1 MLNYIRYLSIAPIA
15 ISITIFLFISFFT
28 LAILDVIGVFMLGQL
43 ISIVIQGNESDSI
56 IISLFNSFDI
66 TLPRDIIIYLSI
78 AISSYFILK
87 SLAAYFIQ
95 IKLLDVSY
103 GIMVK
108 MRIALMNKYLNA
120 DYLDVVVV
128 GFSTIATKINIHCDT
143 YVRGIY
149 IPLMRL
155 ICDFMMLFLLGL
167 FLFGQNP
174 IVFPL
179 FVICILSSVCFYMLL
194 IKSKLFK
201 AGKNAAL
208 ASEIFLSDIKNS
220 IRGIKESKILGK
232 QEYYLAKFSKNV
244 EHLAENIK
252 LHDKY
257 VILPKYFIEAILV
270 TVMLL
275 LVIVALWFYGYQNN
289 EAYVMIGYYLAS
301 SLRIMPSMNQTII
314 SIGNMRNAT
323 YIVEELQKEF
333 NQIDSIVKKEPK
345 LLNYDKSIRF
355 DNVSFSYPGSS
366 EKVLKNI
373 NILINK
379 GDKVG
384 IIGESGSGKTTF
396 IDILTGLIQPKEG
409 ALLIDDEKLMDENK
423 YDWMQK
429 ISFISQ
435 NISLFNASI
444 KENIILD
451 LDNIDEEKLQD
462 SVEKSGLSR
471 ELPKFINNIDNLIGD
486 EGSFMSGGQKQRIG
500 IARAIYHSRDIMV
513 LDEATTGLDADLEK
527 EILGSVY
534 SICKDKTLFIISHNH
549 KILSECN
556 VILKI
561 ENGTI
566 SQAELG

>member
-43 ISIVIQGNESDSI
+43 ISIVIQGTESDSI

>member
-43 ISIVIQGNESDSI
+43 ISIVIQGTESDSI

-155 ICDFMMLFLLGL
+155 ICDLMMLFLLGL